1 MNIITIKTLLKSLA
15 EQLYV
20 QEQKLVNSKKSVDL
34 KILCS
39 LLKQKGHGID
49 MTSVENFLKTKTI
62 EDNKRENDRVRQV
75 IFKCLKVIFQQT
87 NQDERFHYF
96 QELKQIIYHGITQ
109 KLLKLKQVESLLTEE
124 EYNKITRHYIPCV
137 KLEIILEMF
146 ETKERSPNYSKDVIV
161 LIEELVEYLKQPF
174 LLREEIYEIA
184 KNTLPDNNY
193 KLTGYRLES
202 AEDCGGFLS
211 DYAKLEIS
219 FDEKCVYRYFI
230 KLLPKEPNDLHEVL
244 TKHSFHKELLFYKL
258 FISTLKQLGAVHLDF
273 LPECYMV
280 GEDFIVLK
288 DLGFE
293 GYSSID
299 KFTCEYSHLL
309 FVIRQLAKMHS
320 LSIIFEETLSKTLG
334 EKVEI
339 DQYFPGVVIESQ
351 FLPHELT
358 EAHIQHSACVLKR
371 YPHLVNNSLK
381 EIKEKAVKKLNEIY
395 EVVKKSEKYRNVITH
410 GDLWMNNL
418 FYKTDSN
425 KQLEHC
431 VLLDFQLIRYA
442 PQALDI
448 LMLLHINTTKEVRE
462 KHMEDLLHVYY
473 SDLRSILHNFDIDLE
488 KITPFDD
495 LVQSVNDLK
504 LFGVFVGTFMNNF
517 VSLPKEKFNEI
528 LKDPKV
534 DFWFNPKDR
543 EEAIQSL
550 WDDVDPLW
558 KKKIEENAEEL
569 VELCK
574 NI

>member
-1 MNIITIKTLLKSLA
+1 MNIITIKTLLKSLP

-20 QEQKLVNSKKSVDL
+20 QEQKIVNSKKSVDL

-49 MTSVENFLKTKTI
+49 MTLVENFLKTKTI

-75 IFKCLKVIFQQT
+75 IFKCLKLIFQQT
-87 NQDERFHYF
+87 NQDERFHHF
-96 QELKQIIYHGITQ
+96 QELIQIIYHGITQ
-109 KLLKLKQVESLLTEE
+109 KLIKLKQVESLLTEE
-124 EYNKITRHYIPCV
+124 EYNKIIRYSIPFV

-146 ETKERSPNYSKDVIV
+146 ETKERSLNYSKDVIV

-174 LLREEIYEIA
+174 LLREEVYEIA
-184 KNTLPDNNY
+184 KNTFPDSNY
-193 KLTGYRLES
+193 KITGYRLES
-202 AEDCGGFLS
+202 AVDCGGYLS

-219 FDEKCVYRYFI
+219 IDKKYVYRYFI
-230 KLLPKEPNDLHEVL
+230 KALPKEPNDLHEVL

-258 FISTLKQLGAVHLDF
+258 FVSTLKQLGAVHLDF
-273 LPECYMV
+273 LAECYMA

-293 GYSSID
+293 GYSSIE
-299 KFTCEYSHLL
+299 KVTCEYSHLL
-309 FVIRQLAKMHS
+309 FVIKQLAKMHS

-358 EAHIQHSACVLKR
+358 EAHIQHAACILKR
-371 YPHLVNNSLK
+371 YPHLVNTSLEELK
-381 EIKEKAVKKLNEIY
+381 KKAVKKLNEIY
-395 EVVKKSEKYRNVITH
+395 EVVKKSGKYRNVITH
-410 GDLWMNNL
+410 GDLWRTNL

-448 LMLLHINTTKEVRE
+448 LMLLHVNATKEVLE
-462 KHMEDLLHVYY
+462 KRMQDLLHVYY

-495 LVQSVNDLK
+495 LVQSVHDLK
-504 LFGVFVGTFMNNF
+504 LFGVFAGTFLNNF
-517 VSLPKEKFNEI
+517 VSLPKDKFHEI
-528 LKDPKV
+528 LKDPKI
-534 DFWFNPKDR
+534 DFWFNHIER

-550 WDDVDPLW
+550 WDDIDPLW
-558 KKKIEENAEEL
+558 KKKIEENSEDL
-569 VELCK
+569 VELCE
-574 NI
+574 NL